1 MDSNGKA
8 ATPKKDSG
16 VPPSGSEPVTPKA
29 GQASTTDGQ
38 SMASFVM
45 KSTLS
50 PEAPVFVPRHFKVPV
65 PEPYP
70 MSPPS
75 QDSTRYAIVELMSFI
90 EDVTLCPG
98 EFDSKIGDLTRALG
112 SVTDADG
119 LVQVVDTIFQQGIKE
134 PNFRYSGARLCNHL
148 GSNLS
153 VRGLD
158 DGQFTNLLLDRC
170 HAECLKRN
178 DLASGDFGDA
188 YLRGLLLFIAE
199 LFSQMVFLRDDYS
212 YKVKHIAGCIPNMMH
227 TLLQTPT
234 KDNVKCTIQVLKLT
248 GHSLEDFG
256 NLEAGSTNGSILD
269 SVFDKLREI
278 VQKPDI
284 DATASLMIKNV
295 LDLREKNWGRSS
307 SSSSSPSGCPSEENL
322 PITCGPDGVP
332 FSREEENFVQELLLE
347 EQMGGLELTD
357 GSGMYSN
364 DCGNDEMDDE
374 VAAAYEEFLKESG
387 R

>member
-16 VPPSGSEPVTPKA
+16 VAPGASSAVTPKA
-29 GQASTTDGQ
+29 GQASSTTDEQ

-50 PEAPVFVPRHFKVPV
+50 PEAPVFVPRHFKVPA

-70 MSPPS
+70 MSPPP
-75 QDSTRYAIVELMSFI
+75 QDSTQYAILELMSFI
-90 EDVTLCPG
+90 EDVTLCPA
-98 EFDSKIGDLTRALG
+98 EFDSKIGDLTRTLS
-112 SVTDADG
+112 SVGDTNG

-134 PNFRYSGARLCNHL
+134 PNFRYSGARLCNYL

-158 DGQFTNLLLDRC
+158 DGEFTNLLLDRC

-178 DLASGDFGDA
+178 DLASGDFGDG

-199 LFSQMVFLRDDYS
+199 LFSQMVFIRDDYS
-212 YKVKHIAGCIPNMMH
+212 FKVKHIAGCIPNMMH

-234 KDNVKCTIQVLKLT
+234 KDNIKCTIQVLKLT
-248 GHSLEDFG
+248 GHSLEDFD
-256 NLEAGSTNGSILD
+256 NLEPSSTDGSILD
-269 SVFDKLREI
+269 SVFDRLREI
-278 VQKPDI
+278 LQKPDV
-284 DATASLMIKNV
+284 DPTASLMIKNV

-332 FSREEENFVQELLLE
+332 LSREEENFVQELLLE
-347 EQMGGLELTD
+347 EQMGGLEIAD
-357 GSGMYSN
+357 GTNVYPN
-364 DCGNDEMDDE
+364 DCSDEMDDE

>member
-8 ATPKKDSG
+8 TTPKKDSG

-29 GQASTTDGQ
+29 GHASTTDGQ
-38 SMASFVM
+38 SMASFVV

-98 EFDSKIGDLTRALG
+98 EFDSKVGDLTRALG
-112 SVTDADG
+112 SITHADG

-153 VRGLD
+153 VRGPD

-178 DLASGDFGDA
+178 DLASGDFGDG

-256 NLEAGSTNGSILD
+256 NLESASTDGSILD

-284 DATASLMIKNV
+284 DPTASLMIKNV
-295 LDLREKNWGRSS
+295 LDLRERNWGRSS

-332 FSREEENFVQELLLE
+332 LSREEENFVQELLLE
-347 EQMGGLELTD
+347 EQMGGLELAD

>member
-16 VPPSGSEPVTPKA
+16 VPSSGSQPVTPKA
-29 GQASTTDGQ
+29 GTTSTTDGQ
-38 SMASFVM
+38 SMASFAM
-45 KSTLS
+45 TSTLS

-65 PEPYP
+65 PEPQP
-70 MSPPS
+70 TSPPS
-75 QDSTRYAIVELMSFI
+75 RDSTRYAIVELMTFI

-98 EFDSKIGDLTRALG
+98 EFDSKIGELTRALG

-119 LVQVVDTIFQQGIKE
+119 LTQVVDTIFQQGVKE

-158 DGQFTNLLLDRC
+158 NGHFTNLLLDRC
-170 HAECLKRN
+170 HSECLKRN
-178 DLASGDFGDA
+178 DLASGDMGDN

-199 LFSQMVFLRDDYS
+199 LFSQMMFLRDDYS

-227 TLLQTPT
+227 TLLQAPT

-256 NLEAGSTNGSILD
+256 HSGPGSTGGSILD
-269 SVFDKLREI
+269 SVFDKLRE
-278 VQKPDI
+278 VVRKPDI
-284 DATASLMIKNV
+284 DPTASLMIKNV

-307 SSSSSPSGCPSEENL
+307 SSSNSPSGCPSEENL

-332 FSREEENFVQELLLE
+332 LSREEENFVQELLLE
-347 EQMGGLELTD
+347 EQMGGLELADD
-357 GSGMYSN
+357 GGMYSN
-364 DCGNDEMDDE
+364 DMGNDEMDDE

>member
-16 VPPSGSEPVTPKA
+16 VAPGSSATPKA

-70 MSPPS
+70 QSPAS
-75 QDSTRYAIVELMSFI
+75 QDSTQYAIVELMSFI
-90 EDVTLCPG
+90 EDVTLCPA
-98 EFDSKIGDLTRALG
+98 EFDSKIEDLTKALG
-112 SVTDADG
+112 SVTDASG
-119 LVQVVDTIFQQGIKE
+119 LVQVVDTIFQQGVKE

-153 VRGLD
+153 VRGLED
-158 DGQFTNLLLDRC
+158 SEFTNMLLDRC

-178 DLASGDFGDA
+178 DLATGDVGDV

-212 YKVKHIAGCIPNMMH
+212 YKAKHIAGCIPNMMH
-227 TLLQTPT
+227 TLLQSLS
-234 KDNVKCTIQVLKLT
+234 KDNIKCTIQVLKLT
-248 GHSLEDFG
+248 GSSLEDFD
-256 NLEAGSTNGSILD
+256 NLESSGADGCILD

-284 DATASLMIKNV
+284 DPTASLMIKNV
-295 LDLREKNWGRSS
+295 LELREKNWGRSS
-307 SSSSSPSGCPSEENL
+307 SSSSSPSGCASDDNL

-332 FSREEENFVQELLLE
+332 LSREEENFVQDLLLE
-347 EQMGGLELTD
+347 EQMSGLEVSD
-357 GSGMYSN
+357 GGSGYAN
-364 DCGNDEMDDE
+364 DCCNDEMDDE
-374 VAAAYEEFLKESG
+374 VAAAYEEFLRDSG